1 MGSHGFLIV
10 EPSPVSQLVL
20 FYPTLVPGLGMLTPP
35 PGAHLL
41 TSGSSLCFVAVF
53 RSS

>member
-1 MGSHGFLIV
+1 MGSHGLLIV
-10 EPSPVSQLVL
+10 EQSPVSQLVL
-20 FYPTLVPGLGMLTPP
+20 FYPTLAPGLGMLTPP

-41 TSGSSLCFVAVF
+41 ISDSFLHFVAVF